1 MHHTTLST
9 TETQPRRARIPL
21 AAASKGR
28 SSLAGAVRALAAALL
43 CGTLL
48 TGCSKEPAESGPSR
62 PSGNGPVVMS
72 FAVPGTW
79 ESAPRSAASV
89 PRYTT
94 STPRIPTLP
103 GQSGTLPAPGAGAAA
118 NTPLDA
124 ANASY
129 NPAVTPQSR
138 AAAEKTFVP
147 LGEDVT
153 VRIVAFKAG
162 EQKNPATE
170 NFVAQQV
177 YAVSGGSLIPG
188 TVDADGKFTASD
200 ALRMELLPGR
210 YDFYAIT
217 PALPLHDDLTTVD
230 VPNGVDYA
238 VSATLGVTV
247 ETDDYTKAFSLKLKE
262 LDRKCVRIILK
273 VKPTDRSNFITGL
286 SLTPDGGGARFS
298 GISDTVRNACIDGA
312 ENLQDPDPDGSYTIP
327 STAFTATD
335 ATTVAASAV
344 LLPLTSDHMKLEC
357 DLDYTL
363 SGDAALR
370 QTTLSADV
378 PLTLTQGQSCLLT
391 LSVQQAQGSAYL
403 SVTDW
408 TVSELRLDELGQM
421 TEAYPYVLE
430 GKYIVSADLWGPS
443 TGSFHDNWTGD
454 NMPAHTVDDPD
465 KNTVSRKLEVA
476 TANAPGGLSSWADAM
491 AKCASYLENG
501 SGWRLPTCEELK
513 LIYTQRDQLTATGI
527 KTGPVW
533 CWSST
538 ETDNA
543 NAMRYTVRSGYS
555 EVCAKTEKLYVRCVR
570 DWGARS
576 PYVKDGKYIVFRDQD
591 GAYDDK
597 IHPNW
602 AAADMPAHTET
613 DDANAVPR
621 QLEIAQSNAS
631 TGMNWENA
639 KAYCQYLYQDGS
651 GWRLPTLREL
661 DWMYR
666 RNIALGV
673 TKVGSFVWS
682 GTNVA
687 SSGDTKAWSLN
698 FDSADGAH
706 NQADKTG
713 GGAVRCVRDLGML
726 SYSYVLE
733 GKYIVSGDEKGPT
746 GGKFHNAWRDWEI
759 PAIVDGSAN
768 DIPSKK
774 FEVTK
779 QDLPTN
785 LDHLT
790 SMMTCAAYS
799 QGDGNGWRMP
809 TKAEMQLIYDT
820 RRVLNN
826 VGALKS
832 SAWYWT
838 CTDTDASG
846 AKAVQLSSYSGK
858 LSADDKTAKATNYT
872 TRCVR
877 DVGVNRYPYVTD
889 GNTIV
894 AEDANGHIPEN
905 RHANW
910 RAIDIPTHSTTS
922 TNNTLSKQFEVAK
935 NSSPDNLTW
944 YQATQYCRLYSEG
957 TAGGWRLPTHAELQ
971 MICKMKYALTGI
983 TACNNWWH
991 WSCTDN
997 AASPGNAELW
1007 TMTSRGW
1014 TESTKK
1020 NNEAGLNPWTR
1031 CVRDAGTRSAPY
1043 VIDGQTIIFN
1053 DGVASTS
1060 HPIHDQWW
1068 SVQAMP
1074 YTATQTSVPNR
1085 MTVAIWDNTWDET
1098 AYVATANCRN
1108 FTNNGT
1114 TESGFWRLP
1123 TEVEFTWAAAASEL
1137 GLLSAT
1143 AKMTRDHYWNIL
1155 QYIDMY
1161 NTATREP
1168 QRRKFDW
1175 TTVNYDYFG
1184 QGPGPWYG
1192 LTYEASI
1199 SGDPRARGRCV
1210 KDW

>member
-1 MHHTTLST
+1 MHHITIST
-9 TETQPRRARIPL
+9 VDPHPRRARIPL

-147 LGEDVT
+147 LGENVT

-177 YAVSGGSLIPG
+177 YAVSGGSLTPG

-273 VKPTDRSNFITGL
+273 VKPTDRSDFITGL

-312 ENLQDPDPDGSYTIP
+312 DNLQAPVDGSYTIP
-327 STAFTATD
+327 SAAFTATD

-344 LLPLTSDHMKLEC
+344 LLPLTSDRMKLEC

-363 SGDAALR
+363 SGDAAPR

-454 NMPAHTVDDPD
+454 NIPSHTVDDPD
-465 KNTVSRKLEVA
+465 KNTVSRKFEVA
-476 TANAPGGLSSWADAM
+476 RSYVAGVFNAQDAK

-501 SGWRLPTCEELK
+501 SGWRLPTFAE
-513 LIYTQRDQLTATGI
+513 QRVMLFKVRADLTAVAAI
-527 KTGPVW
+527 KTGWHSSCTMTAAKDGIW
-533 CWSST
+533 CIT
-538 ETDNA
+538 
-543 NAMRYTVRSGYS
+543 GYN
-555 EVCAKTEKLYVRCVR
+555 EGGTGTRTFAEENFVRCVR

-613 DDANAVPR
+613 DDANSVPR

-631 TGMNWENA
+631 AGMNWENA

-661 DWMYR
+661 DWIYR
-666 RNIALGV
+666 RNGALSV
-673 TKVGSFVWS
+673 TKVGGFIWS

-698 FDSADGAH
+698 FDSDNGAH
-706 NQADKTG
+706 NQAEKTA
-713 GGAVRCVRDLGML
+713 GGAVRCVRDLGAL
-726 SYSYVLE
+726 SHPYVL
-733 GKYIVSGDEKGPT
+733 
-746 GGKFHNAWRDWEI
+746 N
-759 PAIVDGSAN
+759 
-768 DIPSKK
+768 
-774 FEVTK
+774 
-779 QDLPTN
+779 
-785 LDHLT
+785 
-790 SMMTCAAYS
+790 
-799 QGDGNGWRMP
+799 
-809 TKAEMQLIYDT
+809 
-820 RRVLNN
+820 
-826 VGALKS
+826 
-832 SAWYWT
+832 
-838 CTDTDASG
+838 
-846 AKAVQLSSYSGK
+846 
-858 LSADDKTAKATNYT
+858 
-872 TRCVR
+872 
-877 DVGVNRYPYVTD
+877 

-894 AEDANGHIPEN
+894 FKDSKGEMPNAQFHDPWNSDKNECTKDEGFSVSRRIRISGPVVEGKMAWTAAWE
-905 RHANW
+905 AC
-910 RAIDIPTHSTTS
+910 RA
-922 TNNTLSKQFEVAK
+922 
-935 NSSPDNLTW
+935 
-944 YQATQYCRLYSEG
+944 YSEIG
-957 TAGGWRLPTHAELQ
+957 HPAGNWRLPTAGEWLEAFKMKTNLTNDAWAWGPSDDKNSPVHAETYKDY
-971 MICKMKYALTGI
+971 MGTVMKLA
-983 TACNNWWH
+983 NWV
-991 WSCTDN
+991 S
-997 AASPGNAELW
+997 S
-1007 TMTSRGW
+1007 
-1014 TESTKK
+1014 
-1020 NNEAGLNPWTR
+1020 AG
-1031 CVRDAGTRSAPY
+1031 
-1043 VIDGQTIIFN
+1043 
-1053 DGVASTS
+1053 
-1060 HPIHDQWW
+1060 
-1068 SVQAMP
+1068 
-1074 YTATQTSVPNR
+1074 
-1085 MTVAIWDNTWDET
+1085 
-1098 AYVATANCRN
+1098 
-1108 FTNNGT
+1108 
-1114 TESGFWRLP
+1114 
-1123 TEVEFTWAAAASEL
+1123 
-1137 GLLSAT
+1137 
-1143 AKMTRDHYWNIL
+1143 
-1155 QYIDMY
+1155 
-1161 NTATREP
+1161 
-1168 QRRKFDW
+1168 
-1175 TTVNYDYFG
+1175 
-1184 QGPGPWYG
+1184 
-1192 LTYEASI
+1192 
-1199 SGDPRARGRCV
+1199 
-1210 KDW
+1210 